1 MNIYEYI
8 GSKIRTLREET
19 RLSQEA
25 LAKEIDVST
34 NTISRWETATYKLS
48 IKDLQKVAE
57 FFKVDL
63 STLLPQEE
71 NEQPTYKAL
80 LSATGD
86 LQEEDIKEL
95 IAYAQFRRGRRLL
108 EEAKK
113 TGR

>member
-8 GSKIRTLREET
+8 GNKIRSLREEA
-19 RLSQEA
+19 RLSQDA
-25 LAKEIDVST
+25 LAKEIGVST

-48 IKDLQKVAE
+48 INDLQKLAS
-57 FFKVDL
+57 FFKVGL
-63 STLLPQEE
+63 ATLLPQEE

-86 LQEEDIKEL
+86 LPEEDIKEL
-95 IAYAQFRRGRRLL
+95 IAYAQFRRARRLL